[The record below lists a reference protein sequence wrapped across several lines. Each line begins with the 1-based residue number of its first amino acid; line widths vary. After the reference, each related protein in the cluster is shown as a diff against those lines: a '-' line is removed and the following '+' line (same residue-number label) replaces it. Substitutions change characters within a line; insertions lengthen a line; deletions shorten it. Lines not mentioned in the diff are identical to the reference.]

1 MTEIN
6 DQDLKDIIN
15 GAALLGSGGGGSLE
29 LGYYLATFINCPVQ
43 LKEVEELGVDDW
55 GAVIL
60 GISAADASLPDNTR
74 SSNASPKVLLNK
86 KMFRSLK
93 GVEQYPIEIQILIA
107 TFEYLQTALKMD
119 KDFSYSLAGEI
130 GTANLLA
137 AMLTANAHH
146 IPVVDA
152 DGAGR
157 SLPELSLCTY
167 YWSDIPIYPS
177 TLANIK
183 PEQDKQVKAVIDA
196 KTSSIMARFAEKIVG
211 TEEFGFQGVMATYA
225 MNGQTIRDRKP
236 VIKGTITKAL
246 QIGAILREAKQK
258 QLNPITVLID
268 FLNNGCSADNKN
280 AFLLFQG
287 KITEVKQEED
297 PRFQSGTLT
306 LRNQNK
312 EVRVDYLNENLIAW
326 QGGRPIA
333 MGPDLICY
341 LTPEGIPLTNADNL
355 KDKKGSELALI
366 GLKAPEQLRQDSII
380 KAFMDLIAGLG
391 YKGNYVPI
399 EKLQKEQASTTCS

>member
-1 MTEIN
+1 MKELYN
-6 DQDLKDIIN
+6 QDLEDIVN
-15 GAALLGSGGGGSLE
+15 GAAFLGSGGGGSLE
-29 LGYYLATFINCPVQ
+29 LGNQLASFITYPVQ
-43 LKEVEELGVDDW
+43 LKDIEQLGAEDW

-60 GISAADASLPDNTR
+60 GISAADASLPENR
-74 SSNASPKVLLNK
+74 LSSSASPKVLLNK
-86 KMFRSLK
+86 EMFRNLK
-93 GVEQYPIEIQILIA
+93 TNQQNPIEILFAAFADLEKALQMKKIL
-107 TFEYLQTALKMD
+107 D
-119 KDFSYSLAGEI
+119 RNFSYTLTVEI

-137 AMLTANAHH
+137 AMLTANRYQ
-146 IPVVDA
+146 IPIIDA
-152 DGAGR
+152 DGAAR
-157 SLPELSLCTY
+157 SVPELSLCSY
-167 YWSDIPIYPS
+167 CWSDIDIYPS
-177 TLANIK
+177 TLANISS
-183 PEQDKQVKAVIDA
+183 EQEEIKALIYA
-196 KTSSIMARFAEKIVG
+196 KTSSVMARLTEKLVG
-211 TEEFGFQGVMATYA
+211 TQEFGSQGVMATYA

-246 QIGAILREAKQK
+246 QIGTILREAKQK

-268 FLNNGCSADNKN
+268 FLNNGCCDDNKN

-287 KITEVKQEED
+287 KITEVKEEED

-341 LTPEGIPLTNADNL
+341 LTPDGIPLTNADNL

-366 GLKAPEQLRQDSII
+366 GLKAPEQLRQGSIVNG
-380 KAFMDLIAGLG
+380 FLDLLARFG
-391 YKGNYVPI
+391 YQGEYKPI
-399 EKLQKEQASTTCS
+399 EELQK